1 MNAKDAQ
8 AHLLQAVERMHTH
21 MKYKLLDKS
30 LPDDWAGLDYY
41 YPVKRKTTRVT
52 LRLDA
57 DMVSW
62 FRKLG
67 PGYQERINLVLRM
80 YYTALMSGHIK
91 AHQRDNPLPRLAMEA
106 ERIVR
111 EGLDEDWWEGP
122 EFPED

>member
-1 MNAKDAQ
+1 MRSKEAYIRMQ
-8 AHLLQAVERMHTH
+8 HEIEQLQDQ
-21 MKYKLLDKS
+21 MKYKWLKDS

-67 PGYQERINLVLRM
+67 PGYQQWMNLVMRI

-91 AHQRDNPLPRLAMEA
+91 AYPRDNILPRFEKEA
-106 ERIVR
+106 YRVVADAEADV
-111 EGLDEDWWEGP
+111 DY
-122 EFPED
+122 EF